1 MSEPIKIRATVQGE
15 FTDIR
20 ILLQH
25 PMETGQRKDVAT
37 GKLVPLEFIQT
48 FLVSANGK
56 TLIEGQLNTAVSKN
70 PVFAFKARGLKA
82 GDKVVVSWADTKG
95 EKRTDEALVAA
106 N

>member
-95 EKRTDEALVAA
+95 EKRIDEALVAA

>member
-48 FLVSANGK
+48 FFVSANGK